1 MKKIF
6 VVAVFIAAFFAA
18 NRDAHALVT
27 LEGRYWFTTLDATI
41 KTSESSVIG
50 TDINLVDD
58 LGFKNKKNFPELRFT
73 LGSDRHKLRYG
84 YLPLEWDGSK
94 TITKSVVFAG
104 KTYSASTLVTSKLK
118 VDYHRLG
125 YQYDFITSKENKESR
140 LGFIFDIKYFNID
153 ASLDAPALALSK
165 TNNIK
170 APVPTIG
177 FGGGFNLPAYLS
189 VNAEA
194 TGLSLSAGGTKFS
207 MFDAEGSLRF
217 RPVDWFAASA
227 GYRLLKLH
235 VTNDTNDKAD
245 ISVKGPFAQLMLL
258 Y

>member
-1 MKKIF
+1 MKKIL
-6 VVAVFIAAFFAA
+6 VAAALVAAIFAA
-18 NRDAHALVT
+18 GTDAHALVT
-27 LEGRYWFTTLDATI
+27 LEGRYWFTTLDATV

-58 LGFKNKKNFPELRFT
+58 LGFKSKKNFPELRFT
-73 LGSDRHKLRYG
+73 LGGERHKLRYG

-94 TITKSVVFAG
+94 TITKSIVFAG
-104 KTYSASTLVTSKLK
+104 KTYSASTNVTSKLT
-118 VDYHRLG
+118 VDYHRIG
-125 YQYDFITSKENKESR
+125 YQYDFITSKDKKESR

-153 ASLDAPALALSK
+153 ASLDAPTLALSK

-177 FGGGFNLPAYLS
+177 FGGGFNLPAHLS

-194 TGLSLSAGGTKFS
+194 TGLSISAGGGKFS
-207 MFDAEGSLRF
+207 VFDAEGSLRF
-217 RPVDWFAASA
+217 RPVDWFAACA

-235 VTNDTNDKAD
+235 ASVDNDKAD
-245 ISVKGPFAQLMLL
+245 IGLKGPYLQMMLL